1 MSLKICRPL
10 TTQINMCLW
19 ISRKPGCLWTE
30 FFVFLT
36 ISGTL
41 KQNSLLKHGAWII
54 VCFVIYAGQG
64 PQPLLFRQTGV
75 QNLLLQFDI
84 FFAWLGQL
92 VTLHFAILRSPDFL
106 LQSNVVLIT
115 AVLKSRLR
123 TYVLLAA
130 ILLIFHVNMSS
141 LLILP
146 SSSLPTMAGELEHP
160 EGHSEG
166 VKAG

>member
-1 MSLKICRPL
+1 M
-10 TTQINMCLW
+10 
-19 ISRKPGCLWTE
+19 
-30 FFVFLT
+30 
-36 ISGTL
+36 
-41 KQNSLLKHGAWII
+41 
-54 VCFVIYAGQG
+54 
-64 PQPLLFRQTGV
+64 
-75 QNLLLQFDI
+75 
-84 FFAWLGQL
+84 
-92 VTLHFAILRSPDFL
+92 
-106 LQSNVVLIT
+106 VLIT